1 MIVTIGSSLPTFK
14 TVRFRN
20 GLNILLSTK
29 APGSDD
35 RRTRNSA
42 GKSSLVEIIHFLMG
56 ANADKGSLLRHPV
69 LVDHSFY
76 GIFSLAGREVRVE
89 RSGKKPSRILLDPEV
104 ITAFGLDTET
114 DAKTGL
120 TYVPNE
126 EWKRFLG
133 HTFFGLPQDE
143 EGTAYEGSYTP
154 TFRSMFGYFARRQ
167 SAGGFGHPEK
177 QAESQQRWD
186 WQENLSYL
194 LGLDWRIPYDL
205 QQVRLREGTLSELKR
220 AAKGGALGAVVGTV
234 AELRPQLVVA
244 QARAARLREDT
255 SQFRV
260 HPAFDE
266 MMSQATTAKAEMQSI
281 FRREVTLRETVRH
294 IEEAL
299 ATENDVDPSAIDRVY
314 KAVGVELPEMVRRR
328 FEDVERFHRSVVDN
342 RRLRLREDLEEAQRQ
357 IDAGKTR
364 ADQLDRDRS
373 TILQALQG
381 AGALEDF
388 VALQAR
394 LAEAEAD
401 AATLSERF
409 QAAEALESENTQLT
423 IDRAS
428 LKRRLQADHQ
438 RRRETLDQ
446 AILLIGG
453 LISELYEDRKGSFE
467 VEATDNG
474 PEFRISIEG
483 DRGGGIASMEI
494 FCLDLALFTL
504 WLEKQSGPG
513 FLVHDSHLFDG
524 VDARQI
530 AVALEL
536 GASAAAASPG
546 ADAQYIV
553 TLNSDILESLP
564 TLADFDLDGAVI
576 TPRLSDEDETTG
588 LFGLRFD

>member
-14 TVRFRN
+14 TVRFRE

-29 APGSDD
+29 APGSDS

-42 GKSSLVEIIHFLMG
+42 GKSSLVEIVHFLMG
-56 ANADKGSLLRHPV
+56 ANADKDSLPRHPA

-76 GIFSLAGREVRVE
+76 GIFKLDGREVRVE
-89 RSGKKPSRILLDPEV
+89 RSGKKPSRILLDTET
-104 ITAFGLDTET
+104 IAFFGLKTET
-114 DAKTGL
+114 DQKTNS
-120 TYVPNE
+120 TYVSNE

-133 HTFFGLPQDE
+133 HAFFELPLE
-143 EGTAYEGSYTP
+143 VESTAYEGSYTP
-154 TFRSMFGYFARRQ
+154 SFRSMFGYFARRQ
-167 SAGGFGHPEK
+167 SSGGFSHPQK
-177 QAESQQRWD
+177 QAEAQQRWD

-194 LGLDWRIPYDL
+194 LDLDWRIPYEL
-205 QQVRLREGTLSELKR
+205 QQLRLREGQLSELKR
-220 AAKGGALGAVVGTV
+220 AAKGGVLGSVVGTV

-244 QARAARLREDT
+244 QARAARLREET

-260 HPAFDE
+260 HPAFEE
-266 MMSQATTAKAEMQSI
+266 MMAQATTAKAEMQLI

-299 ATENDVDPSAIDRVY
+299 RSEHDVGPSAIDRVY
-314 KAVGVELPEMVRRR
+314 KAVGVELPEMAKRR
-328 FEDVERFHRSVVDN
+328 FEDVERFHRSVIDN
-342 RRLRLREDLEEAQRQ
+342 RRLRLREDLEQAQRE
-357 IDAGKTR
+357 IEAGTAR

-373 TILQALQG
+373 KILQALDG

-388 VALQAR
+388 VALQSR
-394 LAEAEAD
+394 VAEAEAD
-401 AATLSERF
+401 AATLGERF
-409 QAAEALESENTQLT
+409 KAAVALESENTQLT

-428 LKRRLQADHQ
+428 LKRRLQEDHH
-438 RRRETLDQ
+438 RRREALDK

-453 LISELYEDRKGSFE
+453 MIGELYEDRDGNFE

-483 DRGGGIASMEI
+483 DRGGGIAAMEI

-504 WLEKQSGPG
+504 WLDKGRGPG
-513 FLVHDSHLFDG
+513 FLIHDSHLFDG
-524 VDARQI
+524 VDARQV

-536 GASAAAASPG
+536 GQTAATATKAR
-546 ADAQYIV
+546 AQYIV
-553 TLNSDILESLP
+553 TLNSDIFESLP
-564 TLADFDLDGAVI
+564 RSAGFDLDSTLI

-588 LFGLRFD
+588 LFGFRFD